1 MVEVR
6 RMIQPK
12 SLMHVGAMTALLSAP
27 IVLAQTAP
35 VAVIQNQLEAR
46 SIAFSPDGKRIA
58 TLDYLGRN
66 LAIWEAGTG
75 RKVAALP
82 PVRVRTEISA
92 PNGGSLVSYTVGPR
106 AGDTVVFA
114 PDGRHLAAFRADRNA
129 PFPPV
134 VWDLETEQ
142 AISWRKAGP
151 SGEVRLGETKWTPG
165 DVTAWHSGRSTVLP
179 PSLANAKAV
188 SADGSYAATLTGE
201 KDTAAVEVWEVS
213 ANRRIGFMPMAGKSN
228 TGLMAFSP
236 DGNMLVVVI
245 GHGAEVWK
253 VNPLTKLAIIATDI
267 WAYGLRFSPDG
278 RYLGVYGGTDLDV
291 LRVPTW
297 ESVLHYV
304 SPKGHAKVIFGG
316 IAFSP
321 DNRKFAA
328 AHGDLHVWD
337 LVTGESQNFFGE
349 KGMGE
354 ISALTV
360 NSEGGALVTG
370 RGGFEGGR
378 NSEPTD
384 SIDVWPLRGTAGPY
398 TLAKTQYPVKS
409 IAFSHDS
416 NWLGAAF
423 QTGSTT
429 GRYTAILE
437 GSAGLWHFPEGT
449 ETKLTLEEKMAPHA
463 FEWSATNVAFSPDDK
478 QLVAD
483 VFTQG
488 ELPERDCPP
497 DEHCGDL
504 ESLPYD
510 VRTTFFDVASGRAAN
525 STPLGGSDSSAPQSR
540 SFWLSPDGRR
550 AFALQEKFI
559 PVNTLTGRRLINF
572 KAPQLSPSPGSLDEC
587 EPGVHAF
594 GFAVFSTD
602 VKQIAISDG
611 RQLQILDSKTGISTA
626 GDPLLVAYEP
636 NIDNP
641 WQALTA
647 AFSPSGGTLAVAFCE
662 TSLGNGQVRFYD
674 TAKLRQFAV
683 SAPDR
688 VLTSLAFTPDGTL
701 LFAGGYEG
709 TVRVRETERG
719 ALVATLVR
727 STGGEWI
734 VFTPDG
740 LYDAPANG
748 TSLLAWRLKGEIV
761 SASDVPDM
769 RFPGLLSKLVSGE
782 HPKPT
787 RPLTSAIANALPHN
801 DR

>member
-1 MVEVR
+1 
-6 RMIQPK
+6 MIQPK
-12 SLMHVGAMTALLSAP
+12 LVLHVAVMAALLSAP
-27 IVLAQTAP
+27 IALAQTAP

-75 RKVAALP
+75 RKVAALSR
-82 PVRVRTEISA
+82 VRVRTEISS
-92 PNGGSLVSYTVGPR
+92 PDGGSLVSYTVGPR

-114 PDGRHLAAFRADRNA
+114 PDGRHVAAFRVYQNTT
-129 PFPPV
+129 FPPV
-134 VWDLETEQ
+134 VWDLETEE
-142 AISWRKAGP
+142 AIGWRKDRP

-165 DVTAWHSGRSTVLP
+165 DITAWYYGQPPPLP
-179 PSLANAKAV
+179 ASLANAKAV
-188 SADGSYAATLTGE
+188 SPDGSYAATITGQNE
-201 KDTAAVEVWEVS
+201 SAAVEVWEVS
-213 ANRRIGFMPMAGKSN
+213 ANRRIGSMPMAGKSN

-236 DGNMLVVVI
+236 DGNMLVIVI

-253 VNPLTKLAIIATDI
+253 VNPLTKLAVIATDI
-267 WAYGLRFSPDG
+267 WALGLRFSPNG
-278 RYLGVYGGTDLDV
+278 RYLGVYGGKDLDV

-297 ESVLHYV
+297 ESALHYV
-304 SPKGHAKVIFGG
+304 NPKDHATVIFGG

-321 DNRKFAA
+321 DSRKFAA
-328 AHGDLHVWD
+328 AHGDLHIWD
-337 LVTGESQNFFGE
+337 LGTGKSQNFFGE

-354 ISALTV
+354 ISALAI

-370 RGGFEGGR
+370 RGGFGGGR

-384 SIDVWPLRGTAGPY
+384 SIDVWHLRGTAEPY
-398 TLAKTQYPVKS
+398 TLAKTRYPVKS

-429 GRYTAILE
+429 GRYAAILE

-449 ETKLTLEEKMAPHA
+449 ETKLTLEEKMNPHA
-463 FEWSATNVAFSPDDK
+463 FEWSATNVSFSPDDK

-483 VFTQG
+483 VFTEG
-488 ELPERDCPP
+488 ELPVQDCPP
-497 DEHCGDL
+497 DEHCGDP
-504 ESLPYD
+504 ESLPYH
-510 VRTTFFDVASGRAAN
+510 VRTTFFDVANGRAVN

-550 AFALQEKFI
+550 AFVLQDKLI
-559 PVNTLTGRRLINF
+559 PVNTLTGHHLTNF

-587 EPGVHAF
+587 EPGVRAF
-594 GFAVFSTD
+594 GFAVFSSD
-602 VKQIAISDG
+602 VKQVAISDG
-611 RQLQILDSKTGISTA
+611 QQLQILDAKTGISTA
-626 GDPLLVAYEP
+626 GEPLMVAYEP
-636 NIDNP
+636 NIANP

-662 TSLGNGQVRFYD
+662 TPLGNGQVRLYN

-683 SAPDR
+683 SVADR

-701 LFAGGYEG
+701 LFAGGYDG
-709 TVRVRETERG
+709 TVRVWETQRG
-719 ALVATLVR
+719 SLVATLVR
-727 STGGEWI
+727 STGGEWV

-740 LYDAPANG
+740 LYDASANG

-761 SASDVPDM
+761 SASDLPDM
-769 RFPGLLSKLVSGE
+769 RLPGLLSKLVSGE
-782 HPKPT
+782 HPRPT
-787 RPLTSAIANALPHN
+787 RPLTSAIANALPHS